1 MRHWRF
7 PVKRQEK
14 SSLVFS
20 PSVGFHIC
28 ATEPEAVLWFKQQVA
43 LPELHFP
50 WQETFAVCDFTF
62 QEVSTV
68 FTITSIDSMYICSHV
83 VDANTSRE
91 TLEFVWL
98 RFYQSP
104 PTILAPLPARSSTH
118 GHKFPQG
125 HTTAGKKQKGKR
137 FPSRLFWFSI
147 TVDVYIASH
156 PRHRH
161 KRSTTRCGAH
171 SRQMI
176 EKSRT
181 WEVC

>member
-43 LPELHFP
+43 PPELHFP

-62 QEVSTV
+62 QEASTV

-83 VDANTSRE
+83 VNANTSRE
-91 TLEFVWL
+91 TLEFV
-98 RFYQSP
+98 
-104 PTILAPLPARSSTH
+104 
-118 GHKFPQG
+118 
-125 HTTAGKKQKGKR
+125 
-137 FPSRLFWFSI
+137 
-147 TVDVYIASH
+147 
-156 PRHRH
+156 
-161 KRSTTRCGAH
+161 
-171 SRQMI
+171 
-176 EKSRT
+176 
-181 WEVC
+181 